1 MLGRII
7 DSLRGPGDAPR
18 GRGKWPRIV
27 PLVGAVV
34 LIPML
39 ASAVA
44 QAFQARGTE
53 EAAALQAAK
62 PDDQKPVVVKRG
74 AEKPAAGRP
83 GGFFTGSAG
92 VDRLFPA
99 EEPSRVAI
107 ASVTF
112 EPGPDGVALAPAR
125 PDAGR
130 DGRYRLGAG
139 LGRQGP
145 GDQGGRRRPYSAESE
160 ALARCHGDHAH
171 ETHLRRRA
179 SRRQERRGD
188 GAGQRRAVPA
198 LIVPQARLARTSTA
212 SLTSHQPG
220 PQKPRVL
227 SR

>member
-7 DSLRGPGDAPR
+7 DSLRGPGDAHW
-18 GRGKWPRIV
+18 GRGKWPRKV

-44 QAFQARGTE
+44 PAFQAKDAE
-53 EAAALQAAK
+53 EAAAPQAAK

-92 VDRLFPA
+92 VDLLFPA

-112 EPGPDGVALAPAR
+112 EPG
-125 PDAGR
+125 
-130 DGRYRLGAG
+130 
-139 LGRQGP
+139 
-145 GDQGGRRRPYSAESE
+145 
-160 ALARCHGDHAH
+160 
-171 ETHLRRRA
+171 
-179 SRRQERRGD
+179 
-188 GAGQRRAVPA
+188 
-198 LIVPQARLARTSTA
+198 ARTAWHSHPLGQTLVVTEGTGWVQGWGGKVQEIKAGDVVHTPPNQKHWHGATA
-212 SLTSHQPG
+212 TTRMKHISVVEHLDGKNVEVMEPVSDEQYRP
-220 PQKPRVL
+220 
-227 SR
+227 

>member
-1 MLGRII
+1 M
-7 DSLRGPGDAPR
+7 
-18 GRGKWPRIV
+18 

-53 EAAALQAAK
+53 EAAALQSAK
-62 PDDQKPVVVKRG
+62 PDDQKPVMVRRG

-112 EPGPDGVALAPAR
+112 EPG
-125 PDAGR
+125 
-130 DGRYRLGAG
+130 
-139 LGRQGP
+139 
-145 GDQGGRRRPYSAESE
+145 
-160 ALARCHGDHAH
+160 
-171 ETHLRRRA
+171 
-179 SRRQERRGD
+179 
-188 GAGQRRAVPA
+188 
-198 LIVPQARLARTSTA
+198 ARTAWHSHPLGQTLVVTEGTGWVQGWGGKVQEIKAGDVVHTPPNQKHWHGATA
-212 SLTSHQPG
+212 TTRMKHISVVEHLDGKNVEVMEPVSDEQYRP
-220 PQKPRVL
+220 
-227 SR
+227 